1 MARVPRL
8 ARAGAWQKPLAR
20 IEGERILKARAMEQR
35 VLEQKAKV
43 EAEASRVEEMESQKL
58 DEKVDDLREQLD
70 RLTDDLPKILP
81 AGGGGKRMVA
91 KVLAR
96 DYPDLTVFEGLSK
109 ADGNIVVG
117 DGTNWVVENGATA
130 RASLGLAIGT
140 NVQAYNANLDEYAGV
155 NPTAAGLALL
165 DDADAA
171 AQRTTLGL
179 GTSAEKNTGTSGNTV
194 PLLDGANT
202 WSGKQTITPAATNVA
217 GLEIR
222 RADDG
227 TGPGPY
233 FDLVRTS
240 ASPAVNDGLAAFRF
254 MGSDSGGNETPYVQ
268 VRGAIL
274 DPTDAS
280 EDGQFEIINMVAGAQ
295 TYALRVANGMA
306 VGAPTGSLLG
316 TGTVNATD
324 YYRNGTALSSTLF
337 GVAVGTASGNL
348 KALNA
353 DGGHTFE
360 TTATPTIAMG
370 IVFGGTWRAAHK
382 KVVTS
387 SGLLTGTYATQVLRW
402 EGEGHNSSGATESG
416 LPLFLEGKKTNYLT
430 STTEGQIL
438 GTYTTIYGGRKGDH
452 AAHLFGAR
460 KVFAGTYDGSVL
472 GIEGSVQKLDAT
484 GATTQHVQCYMGWGM
499 YNPGAGLNFAPDG
512 MLGFAVEPRVGETY
526 AAFAAVERSDLSAA
540 FEYVM
545 AASTSRNNANIFY
558 SVTGTGHASGAGVIT
573 AQGAPTFLSATA
585 ASISG
590 GSTGVGIKMSTTANF
605 GMFFGTGAPT
615 LTAAKGSLY
624 LRRDGTSTNNR
635 AYINTDGGTTWTA
648 LTTAA

>member
-1 MARVPRL
+1 MAFNPERL
-8 ARAGAWQKPLAR
+8 SMLLEPVGGVGMRWFNYKTDEAQATLTGAGFIPN
-20 IEGERILKARAMEQR
+20 
-35 VLEQKAKV
+35 
-43 EAEASRVEEMESQKL
+43 AS
-58 DEKVDDLREQLD
+58 DYGLRESDLIFVSRLD
-70 RLTDDLPKILP
+70 VAADPYILVVEDIDADGSATMIVGDPLSEDLAVI
-81 AGGGGKRMVA
+81 A
-91 KVLAR
+91 
-96 DYPDLTVFEGLSK
+96 GLSK
-109 ADGNIVVG
+109 SDGNFIVADGA
-117 DGTNWVVENGATA
+117 DWTVESGATA
-130 RASLGLAIGT
+130 RDS
-140 NVQAYNANLDEYAGV
+140 
-155 NPTAAGLALL
+155 
-165 DDADAA
+165 
-171 AQRTTLGL
+171 LGL
-179 GTSAEKNTGTSGNTV
+179 GTAAVKNTGTSGDAV
-194 PLLDGANT
+194 PLLNIANT
-202 WSGKQTITPAATNVA
+202 WSAAQTFTTESSSTTVIKLESTAA
-217 GLEIR
+217 
-222 RADDG
+222 DG
-227 TGPGPY
+227 VGGPQL
-233 FDLVRTS
+233 DLVRNS
-240 ASPAVNDGLAAFRF
+240 ASPAANDVIGILR
-254 MGSDSGGNETPYVQ
+254 
-268 VRGAIL
+268 VRGMNSAASEITYANINTTIL
-274 DPTDAS
+274 DPTSGS
-280 EDGQFEIINMVAGAQ
+280 EDSRIILQVPVAGAQ
-295 TYALRVANGMA
+295 TSAVSIANGML
-306 VGAPTGSLLG
+306 VGAPTGSYQG

-337 GVAVGTASGNL
+337 GVAVGDASGNL

-353 DGGHTFE
+353 DGGFTLDLA
-360 TTATPTIAMG
+360 TTPTVNMG
-370 IVFGGTWRAAHK
+370 IVFGGTWKAANK
-382 KVVTS
+382 QVVTS
-387 SGLLTGTYATQVLRW
+387 TGLLTGTYATQVLRW

-472 GIEGSVQKLDAT
+472 GIEGSVQKLDAS

-558 SVTGTGHASGAGVIT
+558 SVTGSGHASGAGIIT

-585 ASISG
+585 TPAG
-590 GSTGVGIKMSTTANF
+590 GTTGAGIKMSTTANF
-605 GMFFGTGAPT
+605 GVFFGSGAPT

-648 LTTAA
+648 LTTVA